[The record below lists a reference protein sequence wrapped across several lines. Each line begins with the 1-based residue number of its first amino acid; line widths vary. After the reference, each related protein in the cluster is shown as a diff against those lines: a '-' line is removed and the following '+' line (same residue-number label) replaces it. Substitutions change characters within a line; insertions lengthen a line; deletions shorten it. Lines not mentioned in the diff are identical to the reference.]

1 MGIAF
6 SRTTRALKAD
16 RGLGSMLA
24 IGAALVLLAV
34 WAAWF
39 AFGRV
44 TVYQVSRAAHIEVT
58 SASREIATLQG
69 GKLIASGLFIGRR
82 VKTGEVLAELESEPE
97 KLRLAEAEARL
108 AGYPARLGALRR
120 AQGSAEVAQAGTQS
134 AKSAELAAARAR
146 TREAQASAEFNRN
159 VAARQQADSESGG
172 SSPVDAER
180 ARSESRRAAAVQ
192 EASRHEEARI
202 AGDATA
208 RGADR
213 AGDSARIAASIASE
227 ESGRAAAEQQV
238 AQLRYELEQRKIRAP
253 ADGVIGD
260 VTALRLGEVIAA
272 GARLATIVPDGDLHV
287 VAAFDPAMGLGRLT
301 SGQTAR
307 LRLDGFSWAQYGDF
321 PAQVERV
328 AAEPSGNA
336 LRVELRMPRRRS
348 EDLPLRHGMT
358 GQVNV
363 AIEQVSPAVMLLRAI
378 GQVLA

>member
-1 MGIAF
+1 
-6 SRTTRALKAD
+6 
-16 RGLGSMLA
+16 MLA
-24 IGAALVLLAV
+24 IGVGLVLLAV

-58 SASREIATLQG
+58 SASREISTMQG
-69 GKLIASGLFIGRR
+69 GRLIASGLFIGRQ
-82 VKTGEVLAELESEPE
+82 VKAGEVLAELESEPE

-108 AGYPARLGALRR
+108 AGYPARIGALRR
-120 AQGSAEVAQAGTQS
+120 AQDLAQVAQAGTQS
-134 AKSAELAAARAR
+134 ANSAELAAARSR
-146 TREAQASAEFNRN
+146 TREAQASAEFNRSL
-159 VAARQQADSESGG
+159 AARQQADSDSGG
-172 SSPVDAER
+172 SSQIETER
-180 ARSESRRAAAVQ
+180 AQSEARRAAAAQ
-192 EASRHEEARI
+192 EASRHNEARI
-202 AGDATA
+202 AGDSTS

-213 AGDSARIAASIASE
+213 AADSARITASIASE

-253 ADGVIGD
+253 AEGVIGD
-260 VTALRLGEVIAA
+260 VTSLRLGEVLAA
-272 GARLATIVPDGDLHV
+272 GTRLATIVPDGDLHV
-287 VAAFDPAMGLGRLT
+287 VAAFDPATGLGRLT
-301 SGQTAR
+301 SGQSAR

-321 PAQVERV
+321 PARVERV
-328 AAEPSGNA
+328 AAEPSGDV
-336 LRVELRMPRRRS
+336 LRVELRMPRRRN